1 MIFRRSTIDKN
12 KIYPLETKK
21 TYQEYVNKKS
31 PNSPILKNCF
41 NAFWVGGLIC
51 TIGQIIMNIC
61 KERGFDQT
69 TSGTIVSII
78 LIAISAFLTGLNIFN
93 KIGKFAGAGSLVPI
107 TGFAN
112 SIVSPAMEYKSE
124 GYVMGV
130 GGKMFTVA
138 GPVLVFGIS
147 TSIAVGLIYLI
158 LNI

>member
-1 MIFRRSTIDKN
+1 ME
-12 KIYPLETKK
+12 KINTPK
-21 TYQEYVNKKS
+21 EYSDYVDKKS

-51 TIGQIIMNIC
+51 SIGQIIMDFCMYKGMDN
-61 KERGFDQT
+61 T
-69 TSGTIVSII
+69 LASTVVSIS
-78 LIAISAFLTGLNIFN
+78 LIAVSAILTGLNVFN

-112 SIVSPAMEYKSE
+112 SIVSPAIEYKSE
-124 GYVMGV
+124 GYIMGV

-147 TSIAVGLIYLI
+147 TSVIIGIIASIF
-158 LNI
+158 

>member
-1 MIFRRSTIDKN
+1 MEQINTQKEYN
-12 KIYPLETKK
+12 
-21 TYQEYVNKKS
+21 EYVKQKS

-51 TIGQIIMNIC
+51 SIGQIILDFCMYKGMDN
-61 KERGFDQT
+61 
-69 TSGTIVSII
+69 TSASTVVSIS
-78 LIAISAFLTGLNIFN
+78 LIALSAILTSLNFFN
-93 KIGKFAGAGSLVPI
+93 RIGKFAGAGSLIPI

-112 SIVSPAMEYKSE
+112 SIVSPAIEYKSE

-147 TSIAVGLIYLI
+147 TSVIIGLIAAI
-158 LNI
+158 F

>member
-1 MIFRRSTIDKN
+1 MN
-12 KIYPLETKK
+12 PLETQT
-21 TYQEYVNKKS
+21 TYQTYVDKKS
-31 PNSPILKNCF
+31 PNSPIVKNCF

-51 TIGQIIMNIC
+51 SIGQIISELC
-61 KERGFDQT
+61 KYNGLDTQLA
-69 TSGTIVSII
+69 GTVVSIV
-78 LIAISAFLTGLNIFN
+78 LIALSAFLTGLNIFN

-124 GYVMGV
+124 GYIMGV

-147 TSIAVGLIYLI
+147 TSIIVGMIYFVFM
-158 LNI
+158 